1 MSSLDD
7 FEFLREIIFDLPLN
21 TQDLL
26 KKTESL
32 EMPFEFSDLVK
43 YWQAGLLYVSQ
54 VQRFEAGYL
63 PSQNCIW
70 TSQYQDGFF
79 CFESKLGA
87 YQINENMPNTINE
100 TLEGTIPL
108 GSSTV
113 CLAIHPN
120 RQHFAVGSRHGIILV
135 CDINQCSAVKT
146 LQKSESRVWTL
157 AYSPSGRYLISGH
170 RNGDLLKWTDE
181 GDLVSQAPTDDW
193 VRSISFNPENE
204 NEFITSHRVKSS
216 ENPSIYQWKTD
227 VFQNYASYLHIPK
240 TVWSIRYLADG
251 KGFVAGGSDY
261 KVTLWSFSQN
271 RALWS
276 EEKHKSTVTILSMH
290 PKGGVVA
297 SGVWAGAVKIWNL
310 ESGENLFTIEAH
322 SDRVYGLAF
331 SPSGNILATGSKD
344 SEICI
349 WQMPAGNILAR
360 FKGHSGWVRALEF
373 INEDTLISIGTEG
386 FCKIWRL
393 KFRFPETAPKAD
405 YHSSEEVLND
415 YRGIMAN
422 DNE

>member
-7 FEFLREIIFDLPLN
+7 FNFLRGIIFDTPLN

-26 KKTESL
+26 RKTESL
-32 EMPFEFSDLVK
+32 EMPFEFIDLVK
-43 YWQAGLLYVSQ
+43 YWQAGLLYVNQ
-54 VQRFEAGYL
+54 VKRSEVGYL

-70 TSQYQDGFF
+70 TSKYQNGFF
-79 CFESKLGA
+79 CFEPKLGA

-108 GSSTV
+108 GSSTI

-120 RQHFAVGSRHGIILV
+120 RQNFAVGSRRGLILV
-135 CDINQCSAVKT
+135 CDINKCSAVKT
-146 LQKSESRVWTL
+146 LQKIESRVWAL

-181 GDLVSQAPTDDW
+181 GDLVSQVQADDW

-204 NEFITSHRVKSS
+204 NEFVTSHRVKGS
-216 ENPSIYQWKTD
+216 ENPSICHWKTD
-227 VFQNYASYLHIPK
+227 IFQNYASYLHIPK
-240 TVWSIRYLADG
+240 TVWSIRYLEDG
-251 KGFVAGGSDY
+251 TGFVAGGSDY
-261 KVTLWSFSQN
+261 KVTLWSFSQK
-271 RALWS
+271 RSLWS
-276 EEKHKSTVTILSMH
+276 GEKHKSTVTVLSMH
-290 PKGGVVA
+290 PKGGIVA
-297 SGVWAGAVKIWNL
+297 SGVWSGAVGIWDL
-310 ESGENLFTIEAH
+310 EKGENLFTIEAH

-331 SPSGNILATGSKD
+331 SPSGNLLATGSKD

-349 WQMPAGNILAR
+349 WQMPTGNILAR

-373 INEDTLISIGTEG
+373 INEDTLLSIGTEG

-393 KFRFPETAPKAD
+393 KFRFPETAPMMD
-405 YHSSEEVLND
+405 YHSSQEVLND
-415 YRGIMAN
+415 YRRVMAT
-422 DNE
+422 DDE